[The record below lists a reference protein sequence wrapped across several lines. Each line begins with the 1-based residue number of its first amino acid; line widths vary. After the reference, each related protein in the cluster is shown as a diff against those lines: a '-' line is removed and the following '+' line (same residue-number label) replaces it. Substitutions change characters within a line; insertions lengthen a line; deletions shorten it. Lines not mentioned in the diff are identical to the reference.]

1 MIKKRNIGMQVLL
14 YVVTLGL
21 YGIYWFY
28 QTAKEMIEYKR
39 LGGSAG
45 LWTLLSVIPFI
56 NLIAVWKY
64 GGAVESLT
72 EGRYNKILIFVLWFF
87 LPFVV
92 LIITQAELNRL
103 APGDQA
109 QAAAA
114 RR

>member
-1 MIKKRNIGMQVLL
+1 MIKKRNMWMQVLL

-39 LGGSAG
+39 LEGSAG
-45 LWTLLSVIPFI
+45 LWTLLYVIPFI
-56 NLIAVWKY
+56 NLIAVWKH
-64 GGAVESLT
+64 GEAVESLT
-72 EGRYNKILIFVLWFF
+72 EGRYNKILIFALWIF
-87 LPFVV
+87 LPIAVW
-92 LIITQAELNRL
+92 IITQSELNRL

-114 RR
+114 D